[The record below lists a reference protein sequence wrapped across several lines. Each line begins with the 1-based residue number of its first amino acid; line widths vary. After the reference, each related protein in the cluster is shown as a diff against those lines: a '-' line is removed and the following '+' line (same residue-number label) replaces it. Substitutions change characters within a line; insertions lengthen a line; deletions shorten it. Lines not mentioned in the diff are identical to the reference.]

1 MTLTPAKKWK
11 LLIVSH
17 EHIDVGYTDYQPK
30 VAEIQSRVLD
40 EAMEMIR
47 EHPDYRYSVDGY
59 WVIQQFLEGRN
70 AEDRARLL
78 QMVREH
84 KILVPADYANLLTE
98 FPAVETLIRS
108 LYPSHQFDRENG
120 ANFDYATITDVPSQ
134 SWSYSSVLAAA
145 GLKYFASGSNQ
156 ERGPSCCSAIWGR
169 GRRTGGKARTAAKC

>member
-59 WVIQQFLEGRN
+59 WVIQQFLAGRN
-70 AEDRARLL
+70 AEDRAKLL

-120 ANFDYATITDVPSQ
+120 ANFRLRHHHGCSFPV
-134 SWSYSSVLAAA
+134 VVVFLGA
-145 GLKYFASGSNQ
+145 GG
-156 ERGPSCCSAIWGR
+156 RGPEVLRLRKQPG
-169 GRRTGGKARTAAKC
+169 ARTHRDAQ